1 MRPEPLVKRYHLALT
16 PGPSFAFGT
25 PIANSVGFALYDCPP
40 EAQNGLPRRF
50 SGQSGPPGAENTRP
64 VSAKPTEFA
73 IRAATPKVRTD
84 GRGAGYGIL
93 FVA

>member
-40 EAQNGLPRRF
+40 EARNGLPRRF

-73 IRAATPKVRTD
+73 IRAATSEVKAD